1 MFGKIST
8 GALSDLEKV
17 TKQAYSMVSIYGLN
31 DRIGNRSYYDS
42 RGESSFTKPYSEETA
57 RIIDEEVSAVIE
69 KAYDRAKDILA
80 SNREKLEA
88 LAQSL
93 LDNEV
98 IFKEDVERI
107 LGARPFASAA
117 PAATNEA
124 TQTETESAEEASK
137 KSGEANAA
145 ATEGQA
151 TESTEGASEDPNSES

>member
-1 MFGKIST
+1 
-8 GALSDLEKV
+8 
-17 TKQAYSMVSIYGLN
+17 MVSIYGLN

-80 SNREKLEA
+80 TNREKLEA

-107 LGARPFASAA
+107 LGARPFA
-117 PAATNEA
+117 PAASVLKDGVQEGEA
-124 TQTETESAEEASK
+124 ENKPSTESEV
-137 KSGEANAA
+137 
-145 ATEGQA
+145 
-151 TESTEGASEDPNSES
+151 ESASEDAPGESTAEE

>member
-1 MFGKIST
+1 
-8 GALSDLEKV
+8 
-17 TKQAYSMVSIYGLN
+17 MVSIYGLN
-31 DRIGNRSYYDS
+31 ERIGNRSYYDS

-117 PAATNEA
+117 STLAEPAVEPEKQASDTSVKEDATA
-124 TQTETESAEEASK
+124 DAETPDDAP
-137 KSGEANAA
+137 
-145 ATEGQA
+145 EGPKA
-151 TESTEGASEDPNSES
+151 DT

>member
-31 DRIGNRSYYDS
+31 ERIGNRSYYDS

-80 SNREKLEA
+80 TNRDKLEA

-117 PAATNEA
+117 PALAEPA
-124 TQTETESAEEASK
+124 AEPAESEKPVEDTPESK
-137 KSGEANAA
+137 
-145 ATEGQA
+145 
-151 TESTEGASEDPNSES
+151 GASDSAPESPKEDT

>member
-1 MFGKIST
+1 MN
-8 GALSDLEKV
+8 E
-17 TKQAYSMVSIYGLN
+17 
-31 DRIGNRSYYDS
+31 RIGNRSSYDS
-42 RGESSFTKPYSEETA
+42 RGENSFTKPYSEETA

-80 SNREKLEA
+80 TNREKLEA

-117 PAATNEA
+117 PALAEPAAEPAAEPEKPVEDTPEGKDATDDA
-124 TQTETESAEEASK
+124 
-137 KSGEANAA
+137 GEAPK
-145 ATEGQA
+145 
-151 TESTEGASEDPNSES
+151 EDA

>member
-31 DRIGNRSYYDS
+31 ERIGNRSYYDS
-42 RGESSFTKPYSEETA
+42 RGENSFTKPYSEETA

-80 SNREKLEA
+80 TNRDKLES

-117 PAATNEA
+117 PAL
-124 TQTETESAEEASK
+124 AEP
-137 KSGEANAA
+137 AA
-145 ATEGQA
+145 APATEPA
-151 TESTEGASEDPNSES
+151 TEPEKPTADTPESTEASDNTPESPKEDA

>member
-17 TKQAYSMVSIYGLN
+17 TKQAYAMVSVYGLN

-42 RGESSFTKPYSEETA
+42 RGENSFTKPYSEETA

-69 KAYDRAKDILA
+69 KAYTRAKDILA
-80 SNREKLEA
+80 SNRDKLEA

-107 LGARPFASAA
+107 LGARPFAA
-117 PAATNEA
+117 PALAQAPQADQAPEKTSKSDVKDEA
-124 TQTETESAEEASK
+124 EQAPPSNDTGEGET
-137 KSGEANAA
+137 
-145 ATEGQA
+145 
-151 TESTEGASEDPNSES
+151 SEKPDADA

>member
-1 MFGKIST
+1 M
-8 GALSDLEKV
+8 
-17 TKQAYSMVSIYGLN
+17 
-31 DRIGNRSYYDS
+31 
-42 RGESSFTKPYSEETA
+42 
-57 RIIDEEVSAVIE
+57 
-69 KAYDRAKDILA
+69 
-80 SNREKLEA
+80 
-88 LAQSL
+88 AQSL

-117 PAATNEA
+117 PADTNEA

>member
-1 MFGKIST
+1 M
-8 GALSDLEKV
+8 
-17 TKQAYSMVSIYGLN
+17 
-31 DRIGNRSYYDS
+31 
-42 RGESSFTKPYSEETA
+42 
-57 RIIDEEVSAVIE
+57 IE

-117 PAATNEA
+117 PAASNSEA
-124 TQTETESAEEASK
+124 QTETAPAEDASE

-145 ATEGQA
+145 TTEGQA
-151 TESTEGASEDPNSES
+151 AESTDDAPEDPKAES